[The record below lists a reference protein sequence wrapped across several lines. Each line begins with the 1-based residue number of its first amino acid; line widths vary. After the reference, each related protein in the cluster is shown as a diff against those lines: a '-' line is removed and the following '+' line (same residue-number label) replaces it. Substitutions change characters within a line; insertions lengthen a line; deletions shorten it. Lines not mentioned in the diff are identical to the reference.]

1 MQRKQVFCKDAQYR
15 SILWAFP
22 DFDFGDTDEKDDCF
36 QEWVTHNFSITQKRP
51 AINFVWVEIL
61 LIYIK

>member
-22 DFDFGDTDEKDDCF
+22 DFDFGDTDEKDVF
-36 QEWVTHNFSITQKRP
+36 RNELPTIS
-51 AINFVWVEIL
+51 A
-61 LIYIK
+61 